1 MLTIPLMITTPTTD
15 HPSVTKNLD
24 FRAFLQLDG
33 SHCHQGPPNF
43 SRESASPFATQWAP
57 LRERSMLTRRTLL
70 VVFVSFVF
78 PICPLLYGQATGSFS
93 GTVSDRTG
101 SVVSGATVTA
111 TTQGTA
117 VSRVA
122 KTDESG
128 HYLLPLLPVADFT
141 IRVESAGFGAV
152 EQKDLRLQVDEHREV
167 NFTLAPAAVAATVE
181 VNATQVAVESTNATL
196 GQVITSQEVA
206 QLPLNGRNFVQLA
219 TLTPGTTAETNPNSF
234 FNGAASSEASTRGS
248 FSLSVGGSRAQSTDW
263 MLDGNDNNQ
272 LDEGGIAIFP
282 NLDAVQEFK
291 VLTYNYSAEWGER
304 AGPTVLVTTKSG
316 SNQFHGSLF
325 EYFRNTE
332 LDARNYFAPTRNKFN
347 LNQFGGSLGGP
358 IRKDK
363 TFFFIDYQAKMQR
376 LGVPFTGLVPTTAMM
391 AGDFTLDPFGLT
403 RGVAQPQYGNKI
415 RFPNLANP
423 YNAFAPFECDAAG
436 NPLPAPGGVQ
446 TGGTPCN
453 KIPASLINPVGGKLI
468 GLYPTPN
475 ANNPASSFNY
485 VNQPVRKLNEGTGDI
500 RIDHNFSAKDSIFAR
515 FSYDQATNFVPGG
528 SPTWAEVNAFGSNQY
543 IDNHGRNVALSETHL
558 FSDRT
563 INQASFGFSRI
574 FNHIL
579 SFGTGSCEAAIIG
592 IPGANLG
599 SRCDSVTGYPASLN
613 QSNKDCISCGL
624 TSFQMTNYMSL
635 GDRGFA
641 PYQGGT
647 NVYSASD
654 TLDLIRGK
662 HNIRFGA
669 TYRAEEMN
677 IRNNAFQDGFITE
690 VGAFS
695 TTGDNM
701 SDLLLGS
708 MGAFAAHDQTFLGGT
723 VGRREKLI
731 RPFIQDD
738 WRVTANMT
746 FNIGLA
752 WALATPQTEV
762 ENRQANFDVQSLKWY
777 VPAGSPG
784 LAGCTS
790 CISSGNRVG
799 IQFQKGALEPRL
811 GFAWKPTRSDKV
823 AIRAGYAI
831 FHDSAWNQGGQGL
844 WQNPPYY
851 AEVDPATGFCATPG
865 AAGCGISN
873 GFLFPIT
880 KPQPGSTV
888 GVPGGYIYNAPVNP
902 SAYTGT
908 IQSMNRNF
916 VQGMIQQ
923 YNLNVEYQMPGDVV
937 LTTGYAGSHSTHIL
951 VSQVNEN
958 LSSPA
963 ACGVVP
969 GYTLGC
975 GFPTFPYAA
984 PFQAV
989 DSNNSSG
996 SARYDSLQI
1005 KAETKSSRHG
1015 LYALIGYTWSRTFD
1029 SGMPDGLGSNP
1040 GALYWPLPGAQGLDW
1055 SLSQLNLN
1063 DVFTASVLYELPFGK
1078 GKYFGN
1084 NWSGAT
1090 NVLLGNWQINVIE
1103 RAESGFPLFVVDS
1116 ADESGVFFMYNGLVV
1131 QRPNE
1136 VGNPN
1141 QPGPVA
1147 ANPTCI
1153 APAKI
1158 HTIANWFNPCAFEKA
1173 PTGELGDAN
1182 RAPVYGPRYVNTD
1195 FSIIKDFPLPVR
1207 EGMNLQFR
1215 AEFFNLFNHPHFFL
1229 PGLAGTGEQD
1239 INTPSSFGV
1248 ISQTVNQTVNDA
1260 RSVQF
1265 ALKLTF

>member
-1 MLTIPLMITTPTTD
+1 
-15 HPSVTKNLD
+15 
-24 FRAFLQLDG
+24 
-33 SHCHQGPPNF
+33 
-43 SRESASPFATQWAP
+43 
-57 LRERSMLTRRTLL
+57 
-70 VVFVSFVF
+70 
-78 PICPLLYGQATGSFS
+78 
-93 GTVSDRTG
+93 
-101 SVVSGATVTA
+101 
-111 TTQGTA
+111 
-117 VSRVA
+117 
-122 KTDESG
+122 
-128 HYLLPLLPVADFT
+128 
-141 IRVESAGFGAV
+141 
-152 EQKDLRLQVDEHREV
+152 V

>member
-1 MLTIPLMITTPTTD
+1 
-15 HPSVTKNLD
+15 
-24 FRAFLQLDG
+24 
-33 SHCHQGPPNF
+33 
-43 SRESASPFATQWAP
+43 
-57 LRERSMLTRRTLL
+57 MLTRRTLL
-70 VVFVSFVF
+70 VVFVSLVF

-128 HYLLPLLPVADFT
+128 HYLIPLLPVADFT
-141 IRVESAGFGAV
+141 IRVESAGFGTV

-325 EYFRNTE
+325 EYFRNTD

-453 KIPASLINPVGGKLI
+453 KIPASLINPIGGKLI

-500 RIDHNFSAKDSIFAR
+500 RIDHNFSNKDSIFAR

-579 SFGTGSCEAAIIG
+579 SFGTGSCEASIIG

-635 GDRGFA
+635 GDRGYA

-958 LSSPA
+958 LSSPN
-963 ACGVVP
+963 ACPGGSDPVP

-975 GFPTFPYAA
+975 GFPSFPYAA

-989 DSNNSSG
+989 DSNNSIG

-1005 KAETKSSRHG
+1005 KAETKSSHHG
-1015 LYALIGYTWSRTFD
+1015 LYALLGYTWSRTFD

-1141 QPGPVA
+1141 QPGPVV

-1158 HTIANWFNPCAFEKA
+1158 HTIANWFNPCAFEQA

>member
-1 MLTIPLMITTPTTD
+1 MLTKKAL
-15 HPSVTKNLD
+15 LL
-24 FRAFLQLDG
+24 AFC
-33 SHCHQGPPNF
+33 S
-43 SRESASPFATQWAP
+43 
-57 LRERSMLTRRTLL
+57 L
-70 VVFVSFVF
+70 VL
-78 PICPLLYGQATGSFS
+78 PICPLMYGQANGSFS
-93 GTVSDRTG
+93 GTVTDKTG
-101 SVVSGATVTA
+101 SVVSGATVRA
-111 TTQGTA
+111 TLQATGA
-117 VSRVA
+117 ARES
-122 KTDESG
+122 KTDDSG
-128 HYLLPLLPVADFT
+128 HYLMPLLPIGDYT
-141 IRVESAGFGAV
+141 IRAEFQGFQAA
-152 EQKDLRLQVDEHREV
+152 EQKDVRLQVDEHREL
-167 NFTLAPAAVAATVE
+167 NFTLAPASVTEKVE
-181 VNATQVAVESTNATL
+181 VSATEVAVETANPTL
-196 GQVITSQEVA
+196 GQVITSQQVA

-291 VLTYNYSAEWGER
+291 VLTYNYSAEYGER

-325 EYFRNTE
+325 EYFRNTD
-332 LDARNYFAPTRNKFN
+332 LDARNYFAPTKNKFN

-358 IRKDK
+358 IQKDK

-376 LGVPFTGLVPTTAMM
+376 LGVPFTGLVPTTAMTTPDA
-391 AGDFTLDPFGLT
+391 AGDYNFNLDPFGNP
-403 RGVAQPQYGNKI
+403 RGSSA
-415 RFPNLANP
+415 FPNLTNP
-423 YNAFAPFECDAAG
+423 YSQSPFQCVPGTTTPEPVNVDGSQPAG
-436 NPLPAPGGVQ
+436 SV
-446 TGGTPCN
+446 CN
-453 KIPASLINPVGGKLI
+453 TIPAALVNSAGAKAIQ
-468 GLYPTPN
+468 LYPTPN
-475 ANNPASSFNY
+475 AANLASGFNY

-500 RIDHNFSAKDSIFAR
+500 RVDHNFSTKDSIFGR

-543 IDNHGRNVALSETHL
+543 IDNHGRNAAVSETHL

-563 INQASFGFSRI
+563 INQVSFGFSRI

-579 SFGTGSCEAAIIG
+579 SFGTGSCEASIIG

-599 SRCDSVTGYPASLN
+599 SHCDSVTGYPAGLN

-635 GDRGFA
+635 GDRGYA

-677 IRNNAFQDGFITE
+677 IRNNAFQDGFVTE

-731 RPFIQDD
+731 RPFVQDD
-738 WRVTANMT
+738 WRVTSNMT

-752 WALATPQTEV
+752 WALATPETEV
-762 ENRQANFDVQSLKWY
+762 QNRQANFDVQNLRWY

-784 LAGCTS
+784 LAGCTT
-790 CISSGNRVG
+790 CISSDNRAG
-799 IQFQKGALEPRL
+799 IQFQKGAVEPRL
-811 GFAWKPTRSDKV
+811 GFAWKPTSSDKV

-851 AEVDPATGFCATPG
+851 AEVDPATGFCPTFGAT
-865 AAGCGISN
+865 GCGLSN
-873 GFLFPIT
+873 GFLLKAGTP
-880 KPQPGSTV
+880 STAT
-888 GVPGGYIYNAPVNP
+888 VPGGAVFNAPVNP
-902 SAYTGT
+902 SSYTGT

-916 VQGMIQQ
+916 VQGMVQQ
-923 YNLNVEYQMPGDVV
+923 YNLNVEYQMPGDIV
-937 LTTGYAGSHSTHIL
+937 LTTGYAGSHSTRIL

-958 LSSPA
+958 ISSPN
-963 ACGVVP
+963 ACPGGSDPVP

-975 GFPTFPYAA
+975 GFPSFPYAA

-989 DSNNSSG
+989 DSNNSEG

-1005 KAETKSSRHG
+1005 KAETKNVHHG
-1015 LYALIGYTWSRTFD
+1015 LYALLGYTWSRTFD

-1078 GKYFGN
+1078 GKQFGN
-1084 NWSGAT
+1084 NWNGAT
-1090 NVLLGNWQINVIE
+1090 NAVLGNWEINVIE

-1131 QRPNE
+1131 QRPNQ

-1141 QPGPVA
+1141 QAGQIA

-1158 HTIANWFNPCAFEKA
+1158 HTLANWFNPCAFEKA
-1173 PTGELGDAN
+1173 PAGELGDAA
-1182 RAPVYGPRYVNTD
+1182 RAPVSGPRYVDTD
-1195 FSIIKDFPLPVR
+1195 FSVIKHFPLPW
-1207 EGMNLQFR
+1207 ENMGLDFR

-1248 ISQTVNQTVNDA
+1248 ISQTINQTTNDA
-1260 RSVQF
+1260 RSIQF
-1265 ALKLTF
+1265 ALKLRF

>member
-1 MLTIPLMITTPTTD
+1 ML
-15 HPSVTKNLD
+15 SK
-24 FRAFLQLDG
+24 RA
-33 SHCHQGPPNF
+33 
-43 SRESASPFATQWAP
+43 
-57 LRERSMLTRRTLL
+57 LL
-70 VVFVSFVF
+70 VVFCFVVF
-78 PICPLLYGQATGSFS
+78 LVCPLLYGQANGSFS
-93 GTVSDRTG
+93 GTVTDKTG
-101 SVVSGATVTA
+101 SVISGATVRA
-111 TTQGTA
+111 TVQATGATRE
-117 VSRVA
+117 S
-122 KTDESG
+122 KTDDSG
-128 HYLLPLLPVADFT
+128 HYLMPLLPIGDYT
-141 IRVESAGFGAV
+141 IRAEFQGFQAV
-152 EQKDLRLQVDEHREV
+152 EQKDVRLQVEEHREL
-167 NFTLAPAAVAATVE
+167 NFTLAPASVTEKVE
-181 VNATQVAVESTNATL
+181 VSATEVAVETTNPTL
-196 GQVITSQEVA
+196 GQVINSQQVA
-206 QLPLNGRNFVQLA
+206 ELPLNGRNFVQLA

-291 VLTYNYSAEWGER
+291 VLTYNYSAEYGER

-332 LDARNYFAPTRNKFN
+332 LDARNYFAPTKNKFN

-358 IRKDK
+358 IQKDK
-363 TFFFIDYQAKMQR
+363 TFFFLDYQAKMQR
-376 LGVPFTGLVPTTAMM
+376 LGVPFTGLVPTTSMTTPDA
-391 AGDFTLDPFGLT
+391 AGDYNFNLDPFGNP
-403 RGVAQPQYGNKI
+403 RGSSA
-415 RFPNLANP
+415 FPNLTNP
-423 YNAFAPFECDAAG
+423 YSQAPFQCVPGTETPEPVAANGSQAAG
-436 NPLPAPGGVQ
+436 SVCNTVPAALVNTAGA
-446 TGGTPCN
+446 
-453 KIPASLINPVGGKLI
+453 KAIR
-468 GLYPTPN
+468 LYPTPN
-475 ANNPASSFNY
+475 AANLASGYNY

-500 RIDHNFSAKDSIFAR
+500 RVDHNFSTKDSIFGR

-528 SPTWAEVNAFGSNQY
+528 SPTWAEVNAFGSNQF
-543 IDNHGRNVALSETHL
+543 IDNHGRNAAISETHL

-579 SFGTGSCEAAIIG
+579 SFGTGSCEASIIG

-599 SRCDSVTGYPASLN
+599 SHCDSVTGYPASLN
-613 QSNKDCISCGL
+613 QSDKDCISCGL

-635 GDRGFA
+635 GDRGYA

-690 VGAFS
+690 VGAFES
-695 TTGDNM
+695 TGDNM

-708 MGAFAAHDQTFLGGT
+708 VGAFAAHDQTFLGGT
-723 VGRREKLI
+723 VGRREKLV
-731 RPFIQDD
+731 RPFVQDD

-746 FNIGLA
+746 LNIGIA
-752 WALATPQTEV
+752 WALATPETEV
-762 ENRQANFDVQSLKWY
+762 QNRQANFDIQNLRWY

-784 LAGCTS
+784 LAGCTT
-790 CISSGNRVG
+790 CIVSNNRAG
-799 IQFQKGALEPRL
+799 IQFQKGAVEPRL
-811 GFAWKPTRSDKV
+811 GFAWKPTSSDKV

-851 AEVDPATGFCATPG
+851 AEVDPATGFCPTFGAT
-865 AAGCGISN
+865 GCGLSN
-873 GFLFPIT
+873 GFLLTAGTP
-880 KPQPGSTV
+880 STV
-888 GVPGGYIYNAPVNP
+888 TVPGGAVLNAPVNP
-902 SAYTGT
+902 SSYTGT

-916 VQGMIQQ
+916 VQGMVQQ

-951 VSQVNEN
+951 VSQVNQN
-958 LSSPA
+958 LSSPN
-963 ACGVVP
+963 ACPGGSDPVP

-975 GFPTFPYAA
+975 GFPSFPYAA

-989 DSNNSSG
+989 DSNNSTG
-996 SARYDSLQI
+996 SARYDSFQI
-1005 KAETKSSRHG
+1005 KAETKNVHHG
-1015 LYALIGYTWSRTFD
+1015 LYALLGYTWSRTFD

-1040 GALYWPLPGAQGLDW
+1040 GALYSPLPGGQGLDW

-1078 GKYFGN
+1078 GKQFGN
-1084 NWSGAT
+1084 SWNGAT
-1090 NVLLGNWQINVIE
+1090 NAVLGNWQINVIE

-1131 QRPNE
+1131 QRPNQ

-1141 QPGPVA
+1141 QAGQIA
-1147 ANPTCI
+1147 ANPGCI

-1158 HTIANWFNPCAFEKA
+1158 HTLANWFNPCAFEKA
-1173 PTGELGDAN
+1173 PNGELGDAA
-1182 RAPVYGPRYVNTD
+1182 RAPVAGPRYVDTD
-1195 FSIIKDFPLPVR
+1195 FSLIKHFPLPW
-1207 EGMNLQFR
+1207 ENMGLDFR

-1248 ISQTVNQTVNDA
+1248 ISQTVNQTTNDA
-1260 RSVQF
+1260 RSIQF
-1265 ALKLTF
+1265 ALKLRF